1 MDRQD
6 YNFRQLKESVDE
18 SIKELIN
25 ATYYD
30 NFFSFTNV
38 GKKEFYDFVIGD
50 TNLNEINMEIDYQ
63 NPKLIKTLLDF
74 RLKKRFPI
82 DLLNRIFIGEFKNI
96 SREYL
101 IDISTDED
109 LFYRTLLKYVLY
121 RALDEEF
128 NSSIIMYPKDEIE
141 FAQYMN
147 SKNDKFLFRGQS
159 DYSWQ
164 ITPSLV
170 RNLNVNDDLYINQI
184 TLYELYNEYG
194 YSDSLLARYNKS
206 FKDKRINRPSMIDYD
221 FLSRMQHAVS
231 YSPLVDFTSD
241 YNVALTFALKAS
253 NPNNFMYNDSAIYF
267 LDVNHPTLE
276 NKITNIADANKIIA
290 STSISLLNSKIKI
303 GTIKTIKDAH
313 GNPHTLSFKN
323 YDEIVE
329 SILPKFLIIDIPTND
344 RMLIQKGKFVI
355 FYDYVLVKGKMFSP
369 FDNFKNICVK
379 HRISAKDKPRL
390 LNWLHKHYPEV
401 KESYL
406 MDPYLIFRD

>member
-1 MDRQD
+1 MDKQD
-6 YNFRQLKESVDE
+6 YNFRKLKESVNE
-18 SIKELIN
+18 SIKELSN
-25 ATYYD
+25 ANYYD

-38 GKKEFYDFVIGD
+38 GKKEFYNFVIGD
-50 TNLNEINMEIDYQ
+50 TNQDKINATLNFEKPQFKNI
-63 NPKLIKTLLDF
+63 LFSF

-96 SREYL
+96 SRKYL

-159 DYSWQ
+159 DCSWQ

-206 FKDKRINRPSMIDYD
+206 FKDKRINQPSMIDYD

-253 NPNNFMYNDSAIYF
+253 NPNNFLYDDSAIYF
-267 LDVNHPTLE
+267 LDVNHPALE
-276 NKITNIADANKIIA
+276 YKITNIADANKIIA
-290 STSISLLNSKIKI
+290 STSISFLNSKIKI

-313 GNPHTLSFKN
+313 GNQHTLNFST
-323 YDEIVE
+323 YDKIVE
-329 SILPKFLIIDIPTND
+329 FIVPKFLIIDIPTND

-355 FYDYVLVKGKMFSP
+355 FYDYVLIKGKMFSP

-390 LNWLHKHYPEV
+390 LDRLHQKYPEV

-406 MDPYLIFRD
+406 MDPYLIFSD